1 MGFLGKALINA
12 VNPRLTLYTR
22 AAFLAIDPHTL
33 INYAVVILL
42 AYFLMG
48 NCQPDRCTART
59 PPRSQGCKKRKKEQ
73 KSGLTPFVL
82 LRVAKTQRER
92 V

>member
-22 AAFLAIDPHTL
+22 AAFLAIL
-33 INYAVVILL
+33 IHSSTMVYAVVILL

-48 NCQPDRCTART
+48 NCQTDAQRAPRPARRGAKKKERT
-59 PPRSQGCKKRKKEQ
+59 RRSQR
-73 KSGLTPFVL
+73 
-82 LRVAKTQRER
+82 
-92 V
+92 